1 MDFKTARGTWRWM
14 GAMNANDEN
23 SWSFFFGFY
32 YVLLGDLS
40 CFFYG
45 NFATVCNITFK
56 RLLVLL
62 PNPWGDWGGVLPD
75 PATVVLWGVWTL
87 EGYFGLVWK
96 SSSDCPVYFNFLYK
110 QNVNFFLWF
119 TTSRISQF
127 IKEGKKYI
135 VSAVCWHGKKIR
147 VVEETFF

>member
-1 MDFKTARGTWRWM
+1 MIWWKSRSELWKWILKLLEALGVGWGQWTLMMKIHDL
-14 GAMNANDEN
+14 
-23 SWSFFFGFY
+23 FFGFY

-40 CFFYG
+40 CFLYG

-110 QNVNFFLWF
+110 QNVNFFCGSPLHAF
-119 TTSRISQF
+119 LNL
-127 IKEGKKYI
+127 
-135 VSAVCWHGKKIR
+135 
-147 VVEETFF
+147 

>member
-40 CFFYG
+40 CFLYG

-62 PNPWGDWGGVLPD
+62 PNPWGDWGRGFARPSHSGFMGSLNTWRIFWLGMKKFIGIWIVLSILIFYINKMSIFFCGSPLH
-75 PATVVLWGVWTL
+75 A
-87 EGYFGLVWK
+87 
-96 SSSDCPVYFNFLYK
+96 FL
-110 QNVNFFLWF
+110 NL
-119 TTSRISQF
+119 
-127 IKEGKKYI
+127 
-135 VSAVCWHGKKIR
+135 
-147 VVEETFF
+147 